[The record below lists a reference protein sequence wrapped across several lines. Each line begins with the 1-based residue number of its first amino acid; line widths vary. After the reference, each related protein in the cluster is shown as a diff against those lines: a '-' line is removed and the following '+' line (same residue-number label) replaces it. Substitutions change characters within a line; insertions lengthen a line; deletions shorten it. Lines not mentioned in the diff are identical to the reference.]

1 MRVLI
6 TGSTGFV
13 GRYIVEHL
21 LNEGY
26 QMASPVR
33 NADKLKSLYGEKVKA
48 YKVNFEDASSIRYA
62 FEDFKPDYLIHL
74 IGILYQ
80 EPSKGIT
87 FYKVHYLYS
96 KNLYQTAKEYG
107 VKKVLHMSALG
118 THPDAP
124 SSYHKTKYMAEQELV
139 NSGLDYTI
147 FRPSII
153 LGPEQRLFFDMWK
166 ITRYLPVIALPGG
179 GSYLFQPVDVRDLAC
194 CFSKALKDERTTG
207 KIYEVCGDKRV
218 SFKELLE
225 DIFSHWNRKVMLVPV
240 PKTLMY
246 VGGLIVEKI
255 LEPPPFS
262 SDQVLM
268 MWRDN
273 ICGLDAHVETN
284 AIRKLCEKEPI
295 PYDRSLMW
303 SLESFRKLVRQK

>member
-13 GRYIVEHL
+13 GRYIVENL

-26 QMASPVR
+26 EIASPVR
-33 NADKLKSLYGEKVKA
+33 NVDKLKNLYGERVKA
-48 YKVNFEDASSIRYA
+48 YKVNFEDIPSIKYA

-96 KNLYQTAKEYG
+96 KNLYQVAKEYG
-107 VKKVLHMSALG
+107 VKKVLHMSTLG

-124 SSYHKTKYMAEQELV
+124 SSYHKTKYMAEQELI
-139 NSGLDYTI
+139 NTGLDYTI

-153 LGPEQRLFFDMWK
+153 LGPQQRLFFDMWK

-194 CFSKALKDERTTG
+194 CFSQALKDEQTTR

-225 DIFSHWNRKVMLVPV
+225 DIFSYWNRKVVLVPV
-240 PKTLMY
+240 PKALMY
-246 VGGLIVEKI
+246 IGGLIAEKV

-273 ICGLDAHVETN
+273 VCGLDTDVESQ
-284 AIRKLCEKEPI
+284 AVQKLCGKEPI
-295 PYDRSLMW
+295 PYEESLRW
-303 SLESFRKLVRQK
+303 SLEGFKKLL

>member
-26 QMASPVR
+26 QVASPVR
-33 NADKLKSLYGEKVKA
+33 NTDKLKSLYGEKVKA

-273 ICGLDAHVETN
+273 ICGLDAYVETN